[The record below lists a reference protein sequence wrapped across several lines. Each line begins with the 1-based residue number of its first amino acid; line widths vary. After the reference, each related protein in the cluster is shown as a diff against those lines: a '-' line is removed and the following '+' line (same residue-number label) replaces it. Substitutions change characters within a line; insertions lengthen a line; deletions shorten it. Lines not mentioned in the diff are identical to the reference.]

1 MFSCAAIAISAR
13 MITAAQNHRIAFL
26 GGLAF
31 GAGRRH
37 DIDCPS
43 GGGFEA
49 VLICRDLFDRIG
61 AGFWGVDLDHADCR
75 RRVARHRLDAE
86 VEVHFIAAPSLR
98 GVLSF

>member
-26 GGLAF
+26 GGLAL

-37 DIDCPS
+37 DIDCTG

-49 VLICRDLFDRIG
+49 ALVGDDILNV
-61 AGFWGVDLDHADCR
+61 VDLDLWEDYG
-75 RRVARHRLDAE
+75 
-86 VEVHFIAAPSLR
+86 FQ
-98 GVLSF
+98 